1 MRKNNTLLL
10 ILLFIFKMSE
20 AQYVYFNQNY
30 PGVDGASAHSKVFE
44 QDNYYLS
51 FGGVLF
57 TIGFEYRKVTYDG
70 NNLENQIIETSSY
83 QPNYAAIADQTY
95 IQTPLGFVTSAVTQD
110 NSCSPL
116 TYAAGC
122 QLFNEDFE
130 QLWISTFPEWSV
142 CDSVTNSN
150 IGYTIFDDT
159 SFVMLS
165 YFAHQNGQSF
175 EPDSMG
181 WRITRI
187 NHYNGQAYESYRYVT
202 PYFAFSPKQ
211 IIFSEGYY
219 FVSGYYIPFQGTTSN
234 PSDRQMMVYKIS
246 AEGEIVGE
254 MSLGNPDACYETE
267 PYMLEMHDGKIAFF
281 YEYCLDQFLTFTQAQ
296 SFNHME
302 PRLAIIDPNTFE
314 CTDYTLTLP
323 DMELWTLGLA
333 NLCALQDNQN
343 NLLINQQIY
352 YYQGEEPDLA
362 MPEPHYTIIT
372 KLTPEGEIIWQNEYL
387 PPVTPDDPYLPVAIY
402 DMIQTTDGGY
412 LGTGQAFDEQTQLHW
427 LLKIDNCG
435 YEQPS
440 GCPAVVSTNEHE
452 TENNTI
458 QLWPNPCHNVLKGI
472 IPTDAVAVRFID
484 QTGRVVMEEKVYY
497 PNQQWDVSWLEC
509 GVYVLEVELA
519 DKRRTSA
526 KLIRQ

>member
-1 MRKNNTLLL
+1 MKKCHVVIALLCLLCRTVKSQYIHFNEVLTSVEGFSAQGVIFETSGNYVTLG
-10 ILLFIFKMSE
+10 
-20 AQYVYFNQNY
+20 N
-30 PGVDGASAHSKVFE
+30 
-44 QDNYYLS
+44 S
-51 FGGVLF
+51 FFVL
-57 TIGFEYRKVTYDG
+57 GFEYRINDELG
-70 NNLENQIIETSSY
+70 NSLENLIVETTPY
-83 QPNYAAIADQTY
+83 QSVYSELANGTFLR
-95 IQTPLGFVTSAVTQD
+95 TPAGFVGSAVTQD
-110 NSCSPL
+110 IGCSPVTL
-116 TYAAGC
+116 TAGC
-122 QLFNEDFE
+122 QLHNEEFE
-130 QLWISTFPEWSV
+130 QIWVHQFPEWSI
-142 CDSVTNSN
+142 CDSVTNYN
-150 IGYTIFDDT
+150 IAYDLVDDT
-159 SFVMLS
+159 SFVVMS
-165 YFAHQNGQSF
+165 RFDHQNGQSF
-175 EPDSMG
+175 APDSSG
-181 WRITRI
+181 WRITRM
-187 NHYNGQAYESYRYVT
+187 NHYTGEVYESYRFVSSYSIT
-202 PYFAFSPKQ
+202 SPKQ

-254 MSLGNPDACYETE
+254 MSLGNPDVCYETE

-314 CTDYTLTLP
+314 FTDYTLTLP

-387 PPVTPDDPYLPVAIY
+387 PPVTPDDLYLPVAIY
-402 DMIQTTDGGY
+402 DMLQTPDGGY
-412 LGTGQAFDEQTQLHW
+412 MCTGTTFDNSNQLHW

-440 GCPAVVSTNEHE
+440 GCPAVVSTDEE
-452 TENNTI
+452 TKISSDI
-458 QLWPNPCHNVLKGI
+458 QLWPNPCHNILKGVL
-472 IPTDAVAVRFID
+472 PVDAASVRLFD
-484 QTGRVVMEEKVYY
+484 QTGRVVLEEKVYY
-497 PNQQWDVSWLEC
+497 PNQQWDVSGLER
-509 GVYVLEVELA
+509 GVYVLEVETVN
-519 DKRRTSA
+519 KGRTSV

>member
-387 PPVTPDDPYLPVAIY
+387 PSVTPDDPYLPVAIY

-412 LGTGQAFDEQTQLHW
+412 LGTGQAFDQQTQLHW
-427 LLKIDNCG
+427 LLKLDNCG

>member
-1 MRKNNTLLL
+1 MA
-10 ILLFIFKMSE
+10 LLFLLCQTAKS
-20 AQYVYFNQNY
+20 QYVYFNEALTS
-30 PGVDGASAHSKVFE
+30 VEGASTQTVIF
-44 QDNYYLS
+44 DMTDYYLT
-51 FGGVLF
+51 FGNSWLTV
-57 TIGFEYRKVTYDG
+57 GFEYRKNDELGVSLD
-70 NNLENQIIETSSY
+70 NQTITTFPYYSV
-83 QPNYAAIADQTY
+83 NADLANGTFLK
-95 IQTPLGFVTSAVTQD
+95 TPAGFVASALTFD
-110 NSCSPL
+110 NSCSPQ
-116 TYAAGC
+116 TWTAGS
-122 QLFNEDFE
+122 QLLNEQFE
-130 QLWISTFPEWSV
+130 QMWVHQFPEWSV

-150 IGYTIFDDT
+150 VAYDLMNDS

-165 YFAHQNGQSF
+165 YFAHKNGQNF

-267 PYMLEMHDGKIAFF
+267 PYMLEMQDGKIAFF

-314 CTDYTLTLP
+314 FTDYTLTLP

-372 KLTPEGEIIWQNEYL
+372 KLTPEGDIIWQNEYL
-387 PPVTPDDPYLPVAIY
+387 PPVIPDDLYLPVAIY
-402 DMIQTTDGGY
+402 DMLQTPDGGY
-412 LGTGQAFDEQTQLHW
+412 MCTGTTFDNSNQLHW

-440 GCPAVVSTNEHE
+440 GCPAVVSTDDEE
-452 TENNTI
+452 TKISSDI
-458 QLWPNPCHNVLKGI
+458 QLWPNPCHNILKAVL
-472 IPTDAVAVRFID
+472 PVDAASVRLYD
-484 QTGRVVMEEKVYY
+484 QTGRVVLEEKVYY
-497 PNQQWDVSWLEC
+497 PNQEWNVSWLEC

>member
-1 MRKNNTLLL
+1 
-10 ILLFIFKMSE
+10 
-20 AQYVYFNQNY
+20 
-30 PGVDGASAHSKVFE
+30 
-44 QDNYYLS
+44 
-51 FGGVLF
+51 
-57 TIGFEYRKVTYDG
+57 
-70 NNLENQIIETSSY
+70 
-83 QPNYAAIADQTY
+83 
-95 IQTPLGFVTSAVTQD
+95 
-110 NSCSPL
+110 
-116 TYAAGC
+116 
-122 QLFNEDFE
+122 
-130 QLWISTFPEWSV
+130 
-142 CDSVTNSN
+142 
-150 IGYTIFDDT
+150 
-159 SFVMLS
+159 
-165 YFAHQNGQSF
+165 
-175 EPDSMG
+175 
-181 WRITRI
+181 
-187 NHYNGQAYESYRYVT
+187 
-202 PYFAFSPKQ
+202 
-211 IIFSEGYY
+211 
-219 FVSGYYIPFQGTTSN
+219 
-234 PSDRQMMVYKIS
+234 
-246 AEGEIVGE
+246 
-254 MSLGNPDACYETE
+254 
-267 PYMLEMHDGKIAFF
+267 
-281 YEYCLDQFLTFTQAQ
+281 
-296 SFNHME
+296 
-302 PRLAIIDPNTFE
+302 
-314 CTDYTLTLP
+314 
-323 DMELWTLGLA
+323 MELWTLGLA

-387 PPVTPDDPYLPVAIY
+387 PSVTPDDPYLPVAIY

-412 LGTGQAFDEQTQLHW
+412 LGTGQAFDQQTQLHW
-427 LLKIDNCG
+427 LLKLDNCG